1 MQCKPWEGDRTKSSV
16 DNADLYRSATF
27 DSLVGAVRAIANQ
40 QNTTQP
46 RCRISVPDALVAAVS
61 SHEKVTGAPHDF
73 YRYPARFSPVFAREA
88 IKTFT
93 EPGDFVLDP
102 FCGGGTTLVEALALG
117 RRAAGMDVSSLAAFL
132 ARTKTTPIS
141 VHDKREIAAW
151 LAELEKSSPRLIL
164 DTYESVDAETHY
176 YLRNLPDE
184 ARAFFFW
191 VFERLADLPKPR
203 QQRFVRLV
211 LLGTG
216 QWGLDCKNRV
226 PTASILKAEFCQRLH
241 RSADDFFDFV
251 SGVASATKLP
261 RCRVAS
267 MRRVINRSSEVCG
280 EDGRIPASWLPAK
293 LVLTSPPYPGV
304 HVVYHRWQILGRKE
318 TPAPFWL
325 ANQRDGAGE
334 SHYLLGP
341 RDEDEL
347 VTYYARLK
355 SVFSSVRS
363 LLDKNSV
370 VVQLVAFSDPVWQLK
385 TYLDTMQEA
394 GFVEAEVD
402 CDTTA
407 KVRGRIWRKILG
419 RKWYA
424 NKRGE
429 IPASKEVMLLHKLAL

>member
-1 MQCKPWEGDRTKSSV
+1 MRQRVTVSES
-16 DNADLYRSATF
+16 
-27 DSLVGAVRAIANQ
+27 
-40 QNTTQP
+40 
-46 RCRISVPDALVAAVS
+46 LVAAVS
-61 SHEKVTGAPHDF
+61 NRDKVTGAPHDF
-73 YRYPARFSPVFAREA
+73 YRYPARFSPIFAREA

-93 EPGDFVLDP
+93 EPCDFVLDP
-102 FCGGGTTLVEALALG
+102 FCGGGTTLVEALSLG
-117 RRAAGMDVSSLAAFL
+117 RRAAGIDVSSLAAFL

-151 LAELEKSSPRLIL
+151 LSVLEKENPRKNL
-164 DTYESVDAETHY
+164 DSYEAVDAETFY

-191 VFERLADLPKPR
+191 IFERLTDLPKPR
-203 QQRFVRLV
+203 QQKFVRLV

-216 QWGLDCKNRV
+216 QWGLDCKYSV
-226 PTASILKAEFCQRLH
+226 PQAAEFKTEFCRRLH
-241 RSADDFFDFV
+241 DATSQFFDY
-251 SGVASATKLP
+251 ASDIANANEIP
-261 RCRVAS
+261 RCRLSS
-267 MRRVINRSSEVCG
+267 MRRIINRSSEDCG
-280 EDGRIPASWLPAK
+280 EDGRIPESWLPAK

-304 HVVYHRWQILGRKE
+304 HVVYHRGQIFGRKE

-325 ANQRDGAGE
+325 ADQRDGAGE

-347 VTYYARLK
+347 ATYYARLK

-363 LLDKNSV
+363 LIDENSI

-385 TYLDTMQEA
+385 TYLDTMKQA
-394 GFVEAEVD
+394 GFVEAEAD
-402 CDTTA
+402 CVTPA
-407 KVRGRIWRKILG
+407 KIRGRIWREVPG

-429 IPASKEVMLLHKLAL
+429 IPASKEVMLLHKLAT

>member
-1 MQCKPWEGDRTKSSV
+1 MMKRQRVTVPKT
-16 DNADLYRSATF
+16 
-27 DSLVGAVRAIANQ
+27 LV
-40 QNTTQP
+40 T
-46 RCRISVPDALVAAVS
+46 AVS
-61 SHEKVTGAPHDF
+61 NRDKVTGAPHDF
-73 YRYPARFSPVFAREA
+73 YRYPARFSPIFAREA

-93 EPGDFVLDP
+93 MPGDFVLDP
-102 FCGGGTTLVEALALG
+102 FCGGGTTLVEALSLG
-117 RRAAGMDVSSLAAFL
+117 RRAAGMDVSSLAVFL

-151 LAELEKSSPRLIL
+151 LSALEKENPRENL
-164 DTYESVDAETHY
+164 DSYEVVDAETYY
-176 YLRNLPDE
+176 YLRNLSDE

-191 VFERLADLPKPR
+191 VFERLNDLPKPR
-203 QQRFVRLV
+203 QKKFVRLI

-216 QWGLDCKNRV
+216 QWGLDCKSIV
-226 PTASILKAEFCQRLH
+226 PQATEFKMEFCQRL
-241 RSADDFFDFV
+241 RDAMGQFFDYA
-251 SGVASATKLP
+251 SGVATANEIP
-261 RCRVAS
+261 RCQLSS
-267 MRRVINRSSEVCG
+267 MRRVINRSSEKCG
-280 EDGRIPASWLPAK
+280 EDGRIPESWLPAK

-355 SVFSSVRS
+355 SVFSSVRM
-363 LLDKNSV
+363 LLDENSI

-385 TYLDTMQEA
+385 TYLETMKKA
-394 GFVEAEVD
+394 GFVEMKAD
-402 CDTTA
+402 CITSA
-407 KVRGRIWRKILG
+407 KVRGRIWREVPG

-429 IPASKEVMLLHKLAL
+429 IPASKEVVLLHKLAT

>member
-1 MQCKPWEGDRTKSSV
+1 VQATKEKTKTGRQRV
-16 DNADLYRSATF
+16 F
-27 DSLVGAVRAIANQ
+27 
-40 QNTTQP
+40 
-46 RCRISVPDALVAAVS
+46 VPESLVAAVS
-61 SHEKVTGAPHDF
+61 NRDKVTGAPHDF

-88 IKTFT
+88 VNTFT

-102 FCGGGTTLVEALALG
+102 FCGGGTTLVEALSLG

-151 LAELEKSSPRLIL
+151 LAALEKGNSRTNL
-164 DTYESVDAETHY
+164 DSYEIIDAEIYY

-191 VFERLADLPKPR
+191 IFERLADLPKLR
-203 QQRFVRLV
+203 QQKFVRLV
-211 LLGTG
+211 LLGVG
-216 QWGLDCKNRV
+216 QWGLDCKNSV
-226 PTASILKAEFCQRLH
+226 PAASEFKAEFCQRLN
-241 RSADDFFDFV
+241 AATDDFFDYV
-251 SGVASATKLP
+251 SGIATANGLP
-261 RCRVAS
+261 RCRLSS
-267 MRRVINRSSEVCG
+267 MRRVINRSSEECN
-280 EDGRIPASWLPAK
+280 EDGRIPESWLPAK

-334 SHYLLGP
+334 SLYLLGP

-355 SVFSSVRS
+355 SVFSSVRT
-363 LLDKNSV
+363 LLDENSI
-370 VVQLVAFSDPVWQLK
+370 VVQLVAFSDPTWQLK
-385 TYLDTMQEA
+385 TYLETMKEA
-394 GFVEAEVD
+394 GYMEVEAD
-402 CDTTA
+402 CSVA
-407 KVRGRIWRKILG
+407 SKVKGRIWREVPG

-429 IPASKEVMLLHKLAL
+429 IPASKEVLLLHKPCAIEKTE

>member
-1 MQCKPWEGDRTKSSV
+1 MTTRQRVIVPE
-16 DNADLYRSATF
+16 
-27 DSLVGAVRAIANQ
+27 SLV
-40 QNTTQP
+40 
-46 RCRISVPDALVAAVS
+46 SAVS
-61 SHEKVTGAPHDF
+61 NREKVTGAPHDF

-93 EPGDFVLDP
+93 QPGDFVLDP
-102 FCGGGTTLVEALALG
+102 FCGGGTTLVEALSLG

-151 LAELEKSSPRLIL
+151 LAALEKGNPRTNL
-164 DTYESVDAETHY
+164 DSYEIVDAEIYY

-191 VFERLADLPKPR
+191 IFERLTDLPTLR
-203 QQRFVRLV
+203 QQKFVRLV
-211 LLGTG
+211 LLGVG
-216 QWGLDCKNRV
+216 QWGLDCKNSV
-226 PTASILKAEFCQRLH
+226 PATSEFKAEFCQRLN
-241 RSADDFFDFV
+241 AATNDFFDYV
-251 SGVASATKLP
+251 SGIAAANELP
-261 RCRVAS
+261 RCRLSS
-267 MRRVINRSSEVCG
+267 MRRVINRSSEECN
-280 EDGRIPASWLPAK
+280 EDGRIPKSWLPAK

-355 SVFSSVRS
+355 SVFSSVRM
-363 LLDKNSV
+363 LLDENSI

-385 TYLDTMQEA
+385 TYLETMKEA
-394 GFVEAEVD
+394 GFVEMEAD
-402 CDTTA
+402 CVTSA
-407 KVRGRIWRKILG
+407 KVRGRIWRAVPG

-429 IPASKEVMLLHKLAL
+429 IPPSKEVMLLHKLAT

>member
-1 MQCKPWEGDRTKSSV
+1 MTARQRVLLPES
-16 DNADLYRSATF
+16 
-27 DSLVGAVRAIANQ
+27 
-40 QNTTQP
+40 
-46 RCRISVPDALVAAVS
+46 LVAAVS
-61 SHEKVTGAPHDF
+61 NRDKVTGAPHDF

-88 IKTFT
+88 VKTFT
-93 EPGDFVLDP
+93 ERGDFVLDP
-102 FCGGGTTLVEALALG
+102 FCGGGTTLVEALSLG
-117 RRAAGMDVSSLAAFL
+117 RRAAGMDVSSLAVFL

-151 LAELEKSSPRLIL
+151 LAALEKGNPRSNL
-164 DTYESVDAETHY
+164 DSYEAVDADIYY

-191 VFERLADLPKPR
+191 IFECLTDLPKLR
-203 QQRFVRLV
+203 QQKFVRLV
-211 LLGTG
+211 LLGVG
-216 QWGLDCKNRV
+216 QWGLDCKSSV
-226 PTASILKAEFCQRLH
+226 PTVSEFKAEFCRRLN
-241 RSADDFFDFV
+241 AATNDFFDYV
-251 SGVASATKLP
+251 SDIAAANELP
-261 RCRVAS
+261 RCQLSSV
-267 MRRVINRSSEVCG
+267 RRVINRSSEQCG
-280 EDGRIPASWLPAK
+280 EDGRIPESWLPAK

-355 SVFSSVRS
+355 SVFSSVRT
-363 LLDKNSV
+363 LLDENSI

-385 TYLDTMQEA
+385 TYLETMKEA
-394 GFVEAEVD
+394 GYTELEAD
-402 CDTTA
+402 CTA
-407 KVRGRIWRKILG
+407 ASKVNGRIWREVPG

-429 IPASKEVMLLHKLAL
+429 IPASKEVMFLHKLAT

>member
-1 MQCKPWEGDRTKSSV
+1 M
-16 DNADLYRSATF
+16 
-27 DSLVGAVRAIANQ
+27 
-40 QNTTQP
+40 TTP
-46 RCRISVPDALVAAVS
+46 RQRVTVPEPLVAAVS
-61 SHEKVTGAPHDF
+61 NRDKVTGAPHDF
-73 YRYPARFSPVFAREA
+73 YRYPARFSPIFAREA

-93 EPGDFVLDP
+93 RPGDFVLDP
-102 FCGGGTTLVEALALG
+102 FCGGGTTLVEALSLG
-117 RRAAGMDVSSLAAFL
+117 RRAAGMDVSSLATFL

-151 LAELEKSSPRLIL
+151 VSALEKENPRKNL
-164 DTYESVDAETHY
+164 DSYEVVEGGTYY

-191 VFERLADLPKPR
+191 IFERLTDLPKLR
-203 QQRFVRLV
+203 QQKFVRLV

-216 QWGLDCKNRV
+216 QWGLDCKYSV
-226 PTASILKAEFCQRLH
+226 PQAAEFKTEFCRRL
-241 RSADDFFDFV
+241 RDAMEQFFDYA
-251 SGVASATKLP
+251 SDVATVNDIP
-261 RCRVAS
+261 RCQLS
-267 MRRVINRSSEVCG
+267 SLRRVMNRSSEKCG
-280 EDGRIPASWLPAK
+280 EDGRIPTSWLPAK

-304 HVVYHRWQILGRKE
+304 HVVYHRWQIFGRKE

-325 ANQRDGAGE
+325 VGQEDGAGE

-341 RDEDEL
+341 RDENAL

-363 LLDKNSV
+363 LLDEKTV

-385 TYLDTMQEA
+385 TYLETMREA
-394 GFVEAEVD
+394 GFVELEAD
-402 CDTTA
+402 CELSE
-407 KVRGRIWRKILG
+407 KVRGRIWREVPG

-429 IPASKEVMLLHKLAL
+429 IPASKEVMLLHRLAM

>member
-1 MQCKPWEGDRTKSSV
+1 
-16 DNADLYRSATF
+16 
-27 DSLVGAVRAIANQ
+27 
-40 QNTTQP
+40 
-46 RCRISVPDALVAAVS
+46 
-61 SHEKVTGAPHDF
+61 
-73 YRYPARFSPVFAREA
+73 
-88 IKTFT
+88 
-93 EPGDFVLDP
+93 DFVLDP
-102 FCGGGTTLVEALALG
+102 FCGGGTTLVEALSLG

-141 VHDKREIAAW
+141 VHDKQEIAAW
-151 LAELEKSSPRLIL
+151 LATLEKENPKSNL
-164 DTYESVDAETHY
+164 DSYEIIEGEIYY

-191 VFERLADLPKPR
+191 VFTRLTDLPKLR
-203 QQRFVRLV
+203 QQKFVRLV
-211 LLGTG
+211 LLGVG

-226 PTASILKAEFCQRLH
+226 PTVSEFKAEFCQHLH
-241 RSADDFFDFV
+241 AATNDFFDYV
-251 SGVASATKLP
+251 SDIAAANGLP
-261 RCRVAS
+261 RCRLSS
-267 MRRVINRSSEVCG
+267 MRRVINRSSEECD
-280 EDGRIPASWLPAK
+280 EDGRIPESWLPAK

-355 SVFSSVRS
+355 SVFSSVRT
-363 LLDKNSV
+363 LLDKNSI
-370 VVQLVAFSDPVWQLK
+370 VVQLVAFSEPVWQLK
-385 TYLDTMQEA
+385 TYLETMKEA
-394 GFVEAEVD
+394 GYMEVEAD
-402 CDTTA
+402 CSVA
-407 KVRGRIWRKILG
+407 SKVKGRIWREVPG

-429 IPASKEVMLLHKLAL
+429 IPASKEVLLLHKPCAIKNEIITSSLPSGGSTSKRRD

>member
-1 MQCKPWEGDRTKSSV
+1 VQTTKA
-16 DNADLYRSATF
+16 NRSAAIATRQRVIVPE
-27 DSLVGAVRAIANQ
+27 SLVE
-40 QNTTQP
+40 
-46 RCRISVPDALVAAVS
+46 AVS
-61 SHEKVTGAPHDF
+61 DREKVMGAPHDF
-73 YRYPARFSPVFAREA
+73 YRYPARFSPLFAREA

-102 FCGGGTTLVEALALG
+102 FCGGGTTLVEALSLG
-117 RRAAGMDVSSLAAFL
+117 RRAAGMDISSLAAFL

-141 VHDKREIAAW
+141 VHDKREIAQW
-151 LAELEKSSPRLIL
+151 LTALEKENPRANL
-164 DTYESVDAETHY
+164 DSYETVDAEIYY

-191 VFERLADLPKPR
+191 FFERLMDLPKPR
-203 QQRFVRLV
+203 QQKFVRLV
-211 LLGTG
+211 LLGIG
-216 QWGLDCKNRV
+216 QWGLDCKKSV
-226 PTASILKAEFCQRLH
+226 PTISEFKSELCTRLH
-241 RSADDFFDFV
+241 AATGDFFDYL
-251 SGVASATKLP
+251 SEVAAANELP
-261 RCRVAS
+261 RCQLSS
-267 MRRVINRSSEVCG
+267 MRRVINRSSEECG
-280 EDGRIPASWLPAK
+280 EDGRIPESWIPAK

-363 LLDKNSV
+363 LLDKNSII
-370 VVQLVAFSDPVWQLK
+370 VQLVAFSDPTWQLPA
-385 TYLDTMQEA
+385 YLQTMNEA
-394 GFVEAEVD
+394 GYVEAEAG
-402 CDTTA
+402 CTTSA
-407 KVRGRIWRKILG
+407 KVNGRIWREVPG

-429 IPASKEVMLLHKLAL
+429 IPASKEVMLLHKLAV

>member
-1 MQCKPWEGDRTKSSV
+1 MPFLKNFVPRLASLKDGDTLAAAQAQNEPDSMKPTSSSV
-16 DNADLYRSATF
+16 F
-27 DSLVGAVRAIANQ
+27 IPQSLVE
-40 QNTTQP
+40 
-46 RCRISVPDALVAAVS
+46 AVS
-61 SHEKVTGAPHDF
+61 TGEKVSGAPHDF

-93 EPGDFVLDP
+93 KPGDFVLDP
-102 FCGGGTTLVEALALG
+102 FCGGGTTLVEALSLG
-117 RRAAGMDVSSLAAFL
+117 RRAAGMDVSSLAVFL

-151 LAELEKSSPRLIL
+151 LAALETENPRTNL
-164 DTYESVDAETHY
+164 DSYETVDAETCC

-184 ARAFFFW
+184 ARAFFSW
-191 VFERLADLPKPR
+191 VFERLTALPKQR
-203 QQRFVRLV
+203 QQKFIRLV
-211 LLGTG
+211 LLGVG

-226 PTASILKAEFCQRLH
+226 PMISEFKTEFCQRLH
-241 RSADDFFDFV
+241 AATDDFFDFV
-251 SGVASATKLP
+251 SGVAAANELP
-261 RCRVAS
+261 RCRLSS
-267 MRRVINRSSEVCG
+267 MRRVINRSSEEC
-280 EDGRIPASWLPAK
+280 EDDGRIPQTWLPAK
-293 LVLTSPPYPGV
+293 MVLTSPPYPGV

-341 RDEDEL
+341 RDEGEL

-363 LLDKNSV
+363 LLDTNSI

-385 TYLDTMQEA
+385 TYLKTMAEA
-394 GFVEAEVD
+394 GFVEMGAD
-402 CDTTA
+402 CA
-407 KVRGRIWRKILG
+407 SAVKVGGRIWREVPG

-429 IPASKEVMLLHKLAL
+429 IPASKEVLLLHRLR